1 MADLRDD
8 ALAVLIVD
16 DDPLVRSGLRM
27 LLAGDRGIK
36 VAAEAS
42 DGDEVAGL
50 IANESVDVILMDVR
64 MPRLDG
70 IEAVRRMQEDASAP
84 PVIMLTTF
92 DADGTVL
99 EAVRAGAAG
108 FLVKH
113 AAPESIIAAVH
124 QAAAGEPVFSP
135 SVLRALVGHARTG
148 SQPER
153 SSTVDTLGERERTI
167 AVRVAQGMSNTEI
180 AAQLFLSTGTVK
192 ADVSAMLAK
201 LGLSNRI
208 QLAIFAH
215 EQLDSP

>member
-1 MADLRDD
+1 MADLSEGPLR
-8 ALAVLIVD
+8 VLIVD

-27 LLAGDRGIK
+27 LLAGDRGIR
-36 VAAEAS
+36 VTAEAE

-50 IANESVDVILMDVR
+50 VESEPLDVILMDVR
-64 MPRLDG
+64 MSRLDG
-70 IEAVRRMQEDASAP
+70 IEAVRQMQERASAP

-113 AAPESIIAAVH
+113 TAPESIIAAVH

-135 SVLRALVGHARTG
+135 SVLRALVGHARSG
-148 SQPER
+148 SRPEQSPSVDQLGDRER
-153 SSTVDTLGERERTI
+153 SI
-167 AVRVAQGMSNTEI
+167 AVRVAQGLSNAEI
-180 AAQLFLSTGTVK
+180 ATQLFLSTGTVK
-192 ADVSAMLAK
+192 ADVSAMLTK

-215 EQLDSP
+215 EQLDAP

>member
-1 MADLRDD
+1 MADLSEGR
-8 ALAVLIVD
+8 LRVLIVD

-27 LLAGDRGIK
+27 LLAGDPDIH
-36 VAAEAS
+36 VTTEAE
-42 DGDEVAGL
+42 DGDEVAAL
-50 IANESVDVILMDVR
+50 VERESLDVILMDVR
-64 MPRLDG
+64 MPRMDG
-70 IEAVRRMQEDASAP
+70 IEAVRKMQGQASAP

-113 AAPESIIAAVH
+113 TAPESIIAAVH

-135 SVLRALVGHARTG
+135 SVLRALVGHARSASPPQRTPMTDQLG
-148 SQPER
+148 DRER
-153 SSTVDTLGERERTI
+153 SI
-167 AVRVAQGMSNTEI
+167 AVRVAQGLSNAEI
-180 AAQLFLSTGTVK
+180 ASQLFLSTGTVK
-192 ADVSAMLAK
+192 ADVSAMLTK

-215 EQLDSP
+215 EQLD